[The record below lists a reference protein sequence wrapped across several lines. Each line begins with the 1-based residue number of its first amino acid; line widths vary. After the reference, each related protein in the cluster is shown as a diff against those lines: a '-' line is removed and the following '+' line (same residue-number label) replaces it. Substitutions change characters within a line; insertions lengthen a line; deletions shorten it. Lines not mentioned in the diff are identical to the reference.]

1 MGRSPLLGSRK
12 KSLLPSA
19 ALAVALVVGPSATWA
34 MSQSAQ
40 QVIAGSSTTAPVPE
54 AAALP
59 RSIDTASDVEEVTIP
74 AGTTLR
80 VRVGESLAS
89 NTSHVEQPVRGAL
102 SRAIVIGGR
111 TVVPAGSAVQGSVT
125 EARQSGRVKGR
136 ARLGLRFHTLSS
148 TWSDARYQIR
158 TSSWTRQAPGTK
170 KKDAAKVAIPSAGGG
185 IIGAIAGGGKGAA
198 IGAAAGGGAGTA
210 VVLATRGQ
218 EVRLPRGSVVSVR
231 LTRPLTVA
239 ISRR

>member
-1 MGRSPLLGSRK
+1 MRRSPLLGSRK
-12 KSLLPSA
+12 NSLLPSA
-19 ALAVALVVGPSATWA
+19 ALAVALAAGPWATWA
-34 MSQSAQ
+34 MGQSAE

-54 AAALP
+54 AALL
-59 RSIDTASDVEEVTIP
+59 RSIDTASDVQEVTIP

-89 NTSHVEQPVRGAL
+89 STSHVEQPVRGAL
-102 SRAIVIGGR
+102 ARAIVVGGR
-111 TVVPAGSAVQGSVT
+111 TVVPAGSAVQGAVT
-125 EARQSGRVKGR
+125 EARQSARVKGR

-148 TWSDARYQIR
+148 TWSDARYAIR

-170 KKDAAKVAIPSAGGG
+170 KKDAAKVALPAAGGG
-185 IIGAIAGGGKGAA
+185 IVGAIAGGKKGAA

-210 VVLATRGQ
+210 VVLATRGE
-218 EVRLPRGSVVSVR
+218 EVRLPRGSVVAVR

-239 ISRR
+239 VSPRR